1 MLARGMVSV
10 ALPLVA
16 TVPCSWVKVKV
27 SAVLVF
33 LTATK
38 WKLDLVAS
46 NSQRA
51 ATDGATLLLELLELL
66 GAMLLELLLTG
77 VLPLQLAPLSVKAVG
92 TWVLGLFTTKPN
104 CALALVAKLP
114 L

>member
-1 MLARGMVSV
+1 MRVLRISNPVEMLARGMVNV

-46 NSQRA
+46 NNQRA

-66 GAMLLELLLTG
+66 GAML
-77 VLPLQLAPLSVKAVG
+77 
-92 TWVLGLFTTKPN
+92 N
-104 CALALVAKLP
+104 CYVPECCHDSLRR
-114 L
+114 